1 MAHKKG
7 VGSSDNGR
15 DSKSKRLGVKL
26 FGGQAAIAG
35 NIIVRQRGTRYNPG
49 VNVGL
54 GKDHTLYA
62 LVDGKVEFRRRLSD
76 KMYVNIIPF
85 SEVAENAT
93 APASR
98 SAETPKSTAVESS
111 KMAAAAPVA
120 SAKKAAKGDDLKIVE
135 GIGPK
140 IEELLHAAG
149 IVTFNDLATASVE
162 KVQEVL
168 DAAGPR
174 YRMHD
179 PATWAQQAQLAA
191 DGKWDELKVL
201 QDRLNGGKEEK

>member
-49 VNVGL
+49 LNVGL

-85 SEVAENAT
+85 SEVAESAT

-98 SAETPKSTAVESS
+98 TAETPKSTAVESS

-149 IVTFNDLATASVE
+149 IVTFNDLATAPVE

-174 YRMHD
+174 YRIHD

-201 QDRLNGGKEEK
+201 QDRLNGGKEVE